1 MERETFEIGTFHN
14 YGTRGQRGR
23 QILRV
28 FINMEHGG
36 RGDQQVFRVFINMK
50 RGVIKILNSR
60 GIMGVVYGSGES
72 LQPPMDHSFETRTGA
87 LTSARVYSRLTR
99 T

>member
-28 FINMEHGG
+28 FINMERGG
-36 RGDQQVFRVFINMK
+36 RGDQQVFRVSIDME
-50 RGVIKILNSR
+50 R
-60 GIMGVVYGSGES
+60 GSGGKPLNLHVS
-72 LQPPMDHSFETRTGA
+72 WLRNMVGSSFMP
-87 LTSARVYSRLTR
+87 ARICSRFA
-99 T
+99 

>member
-23 QILRV
+23 QIFRV
-28 FINMEHGG
+28 SINME
-36 RGDQQVFRVFINMK
+36 
-50 RGVIKILNSR
+50 RGVIKTLNSR

-87 LTSARVYSRLTR
+87 LTSARDYSRLTR